1 MCYLGWPTPNEM
13 RRRKGRFVNE
23 KKTFRTLGNVT
34 AYHPCQRANG
44 SLRFGGARSFFLI
57 HHRNYSANQGEGE
70 RVCVRART
78 RERERERE
86 TQREGGSTCTRREW
100 DKGATTSQ
108 PQFKVTK
115 IFAMTFYPPTRQL

>member
-1 MCYLGWPTPNEM
+1 M
-13 RRRKGRFVNE
+13 NE

-78 RERERERE
+78 RERERER
-86 TQREGGSTCTRREW
+86 GGIYLHSTGVGQ
-100 DKGATTSQ
+100 GATTSQ